1 VTHLGVPIMIAFV
14 PPPGLRRLLPVL
26 FFLPATA
33 LMAGPSFSLSEKGPV
48 IEAGSMGRFV
58 MEPPPFS
65 GKSGSERPVFSLK
78 DTNTGIAKYPSGL
91 ELAYT
96 VSSGQL
102 KLHYSGA
109 PAGGKGFKFQ
119 TMLPVR
125 LNQGGTFAFDTNPA
139 IPFPA
144 EKGGQFV
151 GKGNAMNLT
160 VTDPL
165 GEGFTLAT
173 PGGYHEMQDNR
184 VFNWQAFGHH
194 YYFDV
199 FGKSEGDFAFVVKP
213 AGSGVTAAPS
223 AGKFLVDR
231 FGQSARKDF
240 PGKVT
245 AEKELAAD
253 GAAQEAAKGAPAPN
267 LDQYGGLAASGKEF
281 GFKSTGF
288 FHVESLKDR
297 KVLVDPEGNLFF
309 QLGVCGI
316 ASTDDFTTVKGR
328 ENVYEWLPDKGDET
342 YRSAWRDQRP
352 DYGIFSFYI
361 ANWIRKFGRPFTLE
375 EWTAQVVPRLRSWG
389 FNSAGAFSLNTG
401 AMKAANFPNVSFL
414 PLGKGDGTEVLPD
427 KIGAAELLDPFVP
440 GTEEALNRR
449 FEQKIAP
456 RANDPLLIGYFL
468 GNEQHFEI
476 LPKLIPTYKA
486 SKVAAKGR
494 LVSLLED
501 KYKDVAKF
509 NAAWQPATPFTSFED
524 LKEQPLFVKT
534 EAAAADVKEFYLL
547 YLETYYSMVE
557 RVFRKHDPNH
567 LLIGSRWTPN
577 TANNQEV
584 VEIGSKH
591 LDVISI
597 NYYTDA
603 IEEAFLKQV
612 NQWSGGK
619 PMIFSEWYF
628 STTGRGLGA
637 GRQVKTEKERGDAYR
652 NYVEQAAAF
661 PSVVG
666 SQWFIYTDQA
676 ITGRFFEGFHGEG
689 NNTGLVDVTDR
700 PYPELV
706 EAAKTTHARIYDVLL
721 GRQAAFAIDDPRFNG
736 KGNRNSNRT
745 VQIPRALPGMKL
757 DGTTSN
763 WPGRPAEPLDS
774 SRAMQGLANPKLS
787 GSFRLCWDD
796 ANLYFHIQ
804 VKDPT
809 PLKTNKEGD
818 KLWAADAI
826 ELFLGARELTKG
838 GGLLFSDR
846 QILIGAATEKKM
858 HIVDHPDDAAACQV
872 IVVKDVTGDGYV
884 LQAALPWKSLGIE
897 PKAGEEMLFDVA
909 IDNSDDGDTRVQ
921 QLVWNG
927 SAKNS
932 GDRGS
937 WGRAR
942 LSDN

>member
-1 VTHLGVPIMIAFV
+1 MILL
-14 PPPGLRRLLPVL
+14 PSLRRRVLLLLPASLLL
-26 FFLPATA
+26 FFSAVAQTNEP
-33 LMAGPSFSLSEKGPV
+33 GFSLSEKGL
-48 IEAGSMGRFV
+48 IIDAGSMGKFV
-58 MEPPPFS
+58 IEPPPFS
-65 GKSGSERPVFSLK
+65 SKSGTEKPVFEIK
-78 DTNTGIAKYPSGL
+78 DANKATAKYPSGL
-91 ELAYT
+91 ELEYT
-96 VSSGQL
+96 VEPGRL

-109 PAGGKGFKFQ
+109 PADGKGFKFQ
-119 TMLPVR
+119 TMLPIR
-125 LNQGGTFAFDTNPA
+125 LNQGGMFAFDSNAA
-139 IPFPA
+139 IPFPV
-144 EKGGQFV
+144 EKGEQFV
-151 GKGNAMNLT
+151 GEKNAVSLT
-160 VTDPL
+160 VTGPL
-165 GEGFTLAT
+165 GKGFTLVT

-184 VFNWQAFGHH
+184 LFNWQAFGHH

-199 FGKSEGDFAFVVKP
+199 LGKKDGDFVFTIKP
-213 AGSGVTAAPS
+213 AAANAAVAPA
-223 AGKFLVDR
+223 AGNILVDR
-231 FGQSARKDF
+231 FGQSARKEF
-240 PGKVT
+240 AGKVT
-245 AEKELAAD
+245 TEKELAVD
-253 GAAQEAAKGAPAPN
+253 GRAQWAEKSAAPPN
-267 LDQYGGLAASGKEF
+267 LDKFGGLAGSGAEY
-281 GFKSTGF
+281 GFKATGF
-288 FHVESLKDR
+288 FHLDTLKDR

-328 ENVYEWLPDKGDET
+328 ENVYEWLPGKDDEV

-361 ANWIRKFGRPFTLE
+361 ANWIRKFGKPFTLE
-375 EWTAQVVPRLRSWG
+375 EWTGQVVPRLRSWG
-389 FNSAGAFSLNTG
+389 FNSAGAFSTNTG

-414 PLGKGDGTEVLPD
+414 PLGAGEGAQVLPD

-440 GTEEALNRR
+440 GTEEALDKK
-449 FEQKIAP
+449 FTKFVAP

-486 SKVAAKGR
+486 SAVAAKAR
-494 LVSLLED
+494 LVSLLEE
-501 KYKDVAKF
+501 KYHDIDKF
-509 NAAWQPATPFTSFED
+509 NAAWNPAKPFASFDE
-524 LKEQPLFVKT
+524 LREQPLFVKT
-534 EAAAADVKEFYLL
+534 DEAAADMKSFYLL

-557 RVFRKHDPNH
+557 RVYRRHDPNH
-567 LLIGSRWTPN
+567 VLIGSRWTPN
-577 TANNQEV
+577 TANNQDV

-603 IEEAFLKQV
+603 IEEAFLKKV

-628 STTGRGLGA
+628 STTEHGLGA

-676 ITGRFFEGFHGEG
+676 LTGRFFEGFNGEG

-706 EAAKTTHARIYDVLL
+706 EAAKLTHSRIYDVIL
-721 GRQAAFAIDDPRFNG
+721 GKQPAYALDDPRFNG
-736 KGNRNSNRT
+736 KGLRSSGRSI
-745 VQIPRALPGMKL
+745 QIPRALPGMKL

-763 WPGRPAEPLDS
+763 WPGRPAEPIDS
-774 SRAMQGLANPKLS
+774 SRAVQGLPNPAVS
-787 GSFRLCWDD
+787 GSFRLCWDET
-796 ANLYFHIQ
+796 NLYFHIQ

-818 KLWAADAI
+818 ELWSADAV
-826 ELFLGARELTKG
+826 ELFLGARELDKG
-838 GGLLFSDR
+838 GSLTFNDR
-846 QILIGAATEKKM
+846 QILIGASLQKKM
-858 HIVDHPDDAAACQV
+858 HIVDHPDEAEQCQM
-872 IVVKDVTGDGYV
+872 VVVRDVTGDGYV
-884 LQAALPWKSLGIE
+884 LQAALPWRALGIE
-897 PKAGEEMLFDVA
+897 PTARMDMLFDVA
-909 IDNSDDGDTRVQ
+909 IDNSDDGAARIQ
-921 QLVWNG
+921 QLTWNG

-932 GDRGS
+932 GDRGG
-937 WGRAR
+937 WGRAK